1 MTLTFQPSEIS
12 EKAYQALER
21 NHGAVEQGKV
31 TFPEG
36 TEVSSTPINGWRANE
51 SSITI
56 WMLPDGTKLRY
67 SSDWEDQV
75 LIVAK

>member
-1 MTLTFQPSEIS
+1 MALTFQPSEIS

-36 TEVSSTPINGWRANE
+36 TEVSSTPVSGWKTNE
-51 SSITI
+51 STISIWT
-56 WMLPDGTKLRY
+56 LPDGTKLRY
-67 SSDWEDQV
+67 SSDWEDQI
-75 LIVAK
+75 LIVTK